1 MNERMEDAF
10 TGAWFWT
17 GKPGSCGR
25 WYALA
30 LLFSSLASA
39 VPGHAATVGAAT
51 GFHVE
56 EATIAS
62 IHAAIKSGQTTCRQV
77 VEAYVQRAR
86 AYNGVCTALVTRDG
100 GPIPLAKGY
109 RRAGASLAFPTK
121 TVKAST
127 VLPDLDRYQGLPL
140 DYGRM
145 ETTVS
150 DPSVSAQMG
159 MRVGI
164 PDAGQLNAL
173 ETLNLRGERSV
184 TCKGKFDAPP

>member
-1 MNERMEDAF
+1 MIANSGRRSGWCALVLLCSSV
-10 TGAWFWT
+10 
-17 GKPGSCGR
+17 GS
-25 WYALA
+25 
-30 LLFSSLASA
+30 
-39 VPGHAATVGAAT
+39 AATP

-109 RRAGASLAFPTK
+109 RRAGASLVFPTK
-121 TVKAST
+121 TVKASAI
-127 VLPDLDRYQGLPL
+127 LPDVDRYLGLPL

-150 DPSVSAQMG
+150 DASVSAQMG

-184 TCKGKFDAPP
+184 TCKGKFDAPPGLPGPPLNSCATDLA